1 MEDVLD
7 LYEEDYDERF
17 PVVCFD
23 EKPYQMLHDILE
35 PLPTVKGKAKRQ
47 DYEYK
52 RDGVCNIFVAV
63 EPKAGTRFVQV
74 SEQRKKDDFALFIK
88 KLLEHCYPQAVK
100 IRIVMDNLNTHTLG
114 SLYHALSP
122 EEARRI
128 ARKIEPHYTPKHA
141 SWLNMAEIEIS
152 ALTQQCLKRRLARI
166 FHRFLSQGGQ
176 DGAPNLFSIER
187 EHCQRDKASEIEDK
201 FGVADCPDCNKNR

>member
-23 EKPYQMLHDILE
+23 EKPYQMLQDIMK
-35 PLPTVKGKAKRQ
+35 PLPAVKGKAKRQ

-52 RDGVCNIFVAV
+52 REGVCNVFVAV
-63 EPKAGTRFVQV
+63 EPKAGKRFVLV
-74 SEQRKKDDFALFIK
+74 SEKRKKEDFALFIK
-88 KLLEHCYPQAVK
+88 GLIEKCYPQAIQV
-100 IRIVMDNLNTHTLG
+100 RLVMDNLNTHTLG
-114 SLYHALSP
+114 SLYHALPP

-128 ARKIEPHYTPKHA
+128 ARKIETHYTPKHG

-152 ALTQQCLKRRLARI
+152 ALTQQCLRRRLGNLEEVKSELASCVESRNSRKKTICWSFSLEKAREKL
-166 FHRFLSQGGQ
+166 HRLY
-176 DGAPNLFSIER
+176 N
-187 EHCQRDKASEIEDK
+187 
-201 FGVADCPDCNKNR
+201 